1 MTRPRTGRAGTR
13 LIGTALVGAAL
24 LGVLAMASCAGP
36 TTSSAAAPAA
46 PAGAAGAMP
55 PRPRELP
62 LNGIDAC
69 SVITSPLRT
78 QLGVSSRMDRNRPAD
93 NLISSDCE
101 WTNFPAQPQL
111 ALSVRLVLNRGIEP
125 YLSQP
130 GAQVITVSGFG
141 AVELPAL
148 PANPAQGCIVRL
160 DVASGQSAW
169 VSFTSSGPIPGRTY
183 DEMCARAR
191 TAAASVLAQLLAR
204 VR

>member
-1 MTRPRTGRAGTR
+1 MVMSAPWMIRRRSAPVGA
-13 LIGTALVGAAL
+13 ALVGVAL
-24 LGVLAMASCAGP
+24 LGVLAMAGCAEP
-36 TTSSAAAPAA
+36 TTTSAAAPA
-46 PAGAAGAMP
+46 PAAASLP

-69 SVITSPLRT
+69 SVITSPLRS

-93 NLISSDCE
+93 NLNSSDCE
-101 WTNFPAQPQL
+101 WTNFPAEPQL
-111 ALSVRLVLNRGIEP
+111 ALSVRLVLNQGIEP

-141 AVELPAL
+141 AVQLPAL
-148 PANPAQGCIVRL
+148 PANPEQGCTVRL

-169 VSFTSSGPIPGRTY
+169 VSYTSDSPIPGRTY

-191 TAAASVLAQLLAR
+191 AAAASVLAQLLAR